1 MKLTFKEITELF
13 IVGLKNFLYFP
24 IYYLRSVIYEESI

>member
-1 MKLTFKEITELF
+1 MKLTFKEIVALF
-13 IVGLKNFLYFP
+13 SIGLKNFLYFP